1 MTSSC
6 SNAYC
11 LIVFLY
17 CPFPCK
23 SRQRDCGFES
33 MIYCFRSRCLSICQ
47 SGRYTQ
53 SFFGC
58 QVYHHGKAKGAVA
71 ISTPP
76 KIGWH
81 DYIRHKEIQAIQSA
95 IKSTIRPTWQ
105 QAPLKGFGSSQQGK
119 LKADQ
124 WRTMIKF
131 DLPITLVELWSE
143 GAKCNP
149 HATKYYSALLDITIL
164 LALAVFWGTLWH
176 TSAEHAAK
184 YMYYMQ
190 MYLKSLQNL
199 SPAPKLV
206 PNHHTALHVGKQ
218 LLAFGPVY
226 GWWAFPYEHL
236 IGAL

>member
-1 MTSSC
+1 M
-6 SNAYC
+6 NQQYIA
-11 LIVFLY
+11 LEADVFPYANLEDIPN
-17 CPFPCK
+17 PFLGVK
-23 SRQRDCGFES
+23 STIMAKPKVQ
-33 MIYCFRSRCLSICQ
+33 LQ
-47 SGRYTQ
+47 SQ
-53 SFFGC
+53 P
-58 QVYHHGKAKGAVA
+58 
-71 ISTPP
+71 PP
-76 KIGWH
+76 KIGWQ

-105 QAPLKGFGSSQQGK
+105 QAPLKAFGSSQQGK
-119 LKADQ
+119 LKANQ
-124 WRTMIKF
+124 WRTMIEF

-143 GAKCNP
+143 GAKCDL
-149 HATKYYSALLDITIL
+149 HATKYHSALLDITIL
-164 LALAVFWGTLWH
+164 LALAVFWGTLQR

-206 PNHHTALHVGKQ
+206 PNHHTALHIGKQ

-236 IGAL
+236 IGALQKINTTYKIGQ